1 MISAHIDEK
10 TGDVYTADGN
20 YLCSLGEVIN
30 AKENDRPD
38 YSDYEEEDEEDE
50 DERYF
55 RVKPGLSET
64 LIKRQTE
71 FKLPKNKKH
80 IENELWVMFSGGIH
94 QAMSNISTQKQYQE
108 TLDHMRAAILTSMT
122 NTDVS
127 NEMAVH
133 DLIQLDIWARNLV
146 ARSATFEGDHLRDAT
161 LIGRQLNPGA
171 IDALRYTPEKEKAGG
186 GFFSF
191 LKR

>member
-10 TGDVYTADGN
+10 TGDVYTEDGN
-20 YLCSLGEVIN
+20 YLCSLGEVM
-30 AKENDRPD
+30 KGPTGKTE
-38 YSDYEEEDEEDE
+38 YSEDEDEED
-50 DERYF
+50 DNYF
-55 RVKPGLSET
+55 RAKPGLSET

-71 FKLPKNKKH
+71 FTLPENKKH

-108 TLDHMRAAILTSMT
+108 NLDNMRAAIVTSLS
-122 NTDVS
+122 NNDVS
-127 NEMAVH
+127 KEMTVH
-133 DLIQLDIWARNLV
+133 DVIQLFIWARNLV

-161 LIGRQLNPGA
+161 LLGRQLNPGA
-171 IDALRYTPEKEKAGG
+171 IDALRYTPEKEKSNG

-191 LKR
+191 FKR